1 MSSSRLLIEWWYLLC
16 YSLLPRDMW
25 LGVSFWV
32 TSFASVNTGRR
43 MTTIDVLGNCIIMLI
58 RYIII
63 DWLMHFLWRGR
74 TWNFKATWENKGS
87 LLLSLSHFPCSWVPI
102 KATQLSPFPCNYSS
116 ELVPMATLSRPISGS
131 TRRIHRTRHCIP
143 YYMAIRRRI

>member
-1 MSSSRLLIEWWYLLC
+1 MIFVVLFL
-16 YSLLPRDMW
+16 
-25 LGVSFWV
+25 V
-32 TSFASVNTGRR
+32 TSGHVTWCVILSDFLCFCKHWTKDDDDRRTRKLYYYVN
-43 MTTIDVLGNCIIMLI
+43 
-58 RYIII
+58 YIII

-102 KATQLSPFPCNYSS
+102 TATQLSPFPCNYSS